1 MKNMVF
7 ALVVFLSVRVVAGE
21 SSLLASGAEIVKQSY
36 RGDPA
41 ASGGVSF
48 RDTEQSRHLLRIAAN
63 GDREY
68 ISADGTLGYSNSS
81 THTTL
86 TFKGQV
92 IPEAKRFVRLPPG
105 GKLQPG
111 MEWDASVVGGT
122 SCGDMP
128 FEYKAKSSEGTPFTL
143 QMNGNPQSFRTIR
156 IEYRASVR
164 ICASSN
170 DPNPTKHWE
179 RKQVILFAP
188 ALNEIVESTTWSFNW
203 RSSPNANDESRLV
216 DAAHGW
222 RIVEIR
228 QRQTE

>member
-7 ALVVFLSVRVVAGE
+7 VLFVFLSAGVVAGE
-21 SSLLASGAEIVKQSY
+21 SLLASGSKIVIQSY
-36 RGDPA
+36 SGDPV

-48 RDTEQSRHLLRIAAN
+48 RDTERNQYSLRIEAN
-63 GDREY
+63 GDRNY
-68 ISADGTLGYSNSS
+68 LLGDGSIHHGNSAD
-81 THTTL
+81 HTTL
-86 TFKGQV
+86 IWNGKA
-92 IPEAKRFVRLPPG
+92 IPGAKRFARLPPG
-105 GKLQPG
+105 GKLQSG

-128 FEYKAKSSEGTPFTL
+128 FEYNAKSSEGTPFTL

-164 ICASSN
+164 ICAIWN
-170 DPNPTKHWE
+170 ALNPNRHWE

-203 RSSPNANDESRLV
+203 RSSPNANDESRFV
-216 DAAHGW
+216 DGAHGW